1 MNSFSVAP
9 TPVPPSN
16 FLPMA
21 FRRQVK
27 NFMKNYSDAEIKVR
41 EATSNDPWGPSS
53 SLMLDIS
60 DLTFNTIS
68 LSEIMNMLWQRLGD
82 HGKSWRHVYKSL
94 TLMDYLI
101 KNGSKKVIQHCR
113 EGFCKLQTLK
123 DFQHIDE
130 AGKDQGYHIR
140 EKSKQVMTLLVDEEL
155 LHRER
160 EAACRTRQ
168 RTSHSMTF
176 PKRLPGTANTPAV
189 CASAHT
195 PEIPASER
203 KRKLLK
209 VARQRNTKNASKA
222 GLKQEQ
228 RQDIHLP
235 SGTVLSQETPPVK
248 MNVWKSTE
256 DLMLF
261 YEDDP
266 KPVLP
271 TIPPPITSSTK
282 WLSEEQADVCHL
294 CDADAVPTP
303 SEESPSL
310 QTNVSLDKKP
320 DSSTITNTITE
331 SPLQMPL
338 EKQSAAESFDTL
350 TTSPSFWSSNKEEF
364 VSPNLRMSKSD
375 STFCDQA
382 SVETLYVSPSFKT
395 FDPVK
400 EMVSNKDCQKPA
412 QSSIVHMDEENLKT
426 VTTWVSTTS
435 EGTSSFSTLS
445 MPSPDSASPEK
456 SVHLLPRILA
466 GPSFWS
472 LAQQRSSSASFK
484 DEDKTARAHHPFA
497 PRDQASSDEEEDD
510 NLHLLESLPDNSE
523 SAKEQTSPA
532 SASNWAESSTPRAD
546 HVTSVSCLS
555 FQTPASLPG
564 EPETNDSI
572 KTLLGEVKNAIV
584 KLHEDLSTVI
594 RELNVINSHLVS
606 MSGNSLQL
614 KSSQLP
620 QSSEGTSD
628 HM

>member
-1 MNSFSVAP
+1 MNSFSVAH
-9 TPVPPSN
+9 TPIPPSN

-68 LSEIMNMLWQRLGD
+68 LSEIMNILWQRLGD

-94 TLMDYLI
+94 TFMDYLI

-113 EGFCKLQTLK
+113 EGFRKLQTLK
-123 DFQHIDE
+123 DFQHVDE
-130 AGKDQGYHIR
+130 AGKDQGYHIW

-155 LHRER
+155 LRRER

-168 RTSHSMTF
+168 RTSHSVTF
-176 PKRLPGTANTPAV
+176 PKRLP
-189 CASAHT
+189 
-195 PEIPASER
+195 E
-203 KRKLLK
+203 
-209 VARQRNTKNASKA
+209 NASKA
-222 GLKQEQ
+222 GLKQEH
-228 RQDIHLP
+228 RQDIQLP
-235 SGTVLSQETPPVK
+235 GGTVLSQETPAVK
-248 MNVWKSTE
+248 TNVWKSTE

-271 TIPPPITSSTK
+271 TLPPSITSSTK

-320 DSSTITNTITE
+320 DSSTITNTVTE
-331 SPLQMPL
+331 SPLQTPL

-375 STFCDQA
+375 STFCNQA

-395 FDPVK
+395 LDPVK
-400 EMVSNKDCQKPA
+400 EVVSNKDCQKPTR
-412 QSSIVHMDEENLKT
+412 SSIVHVDEENLKT
-426 VTTWVSTTS
+426 ATTWVSTTS

-445 MPSPDSASPEK
+445 MPSPDSASPET

-484 DEDKTARAHHPFA
+484 DEDETAGAHHPFA
-497 PRDQASSDEEEDD
+497 PRDRASSDEEEND
-510 NLHLLESLPDNSE
+510 NVHLLESLPDNSE

-555 FQTPASLPG
+555 FQTPAGLPG

-594 RELNVINSHLVS
+594 RELNVINSHLIQ
-606 MSGNSLQL
+606 LQTVFHLTL
-614 KSSQLP
+614 KRISFFHTLDF
-620 QSSEGTSD
+620 TSKYIKR
-628 HM
+628 

>member
-1 MNSFSVAP
+1 
-9 TPVPPSN
+9 
-16 FLPMA
+16 MA

-68 LSEIMNMLWQRLGD
+68 LLEIMNMLWQRLSD
-82 HGKSWRHVYKSL
+82 HGKNWRHVYKAL

-130 AGKDQGYHIR
+130 AGKDQGYYIR
-140 EKSKQVMTLLVDEEL
+140 EKSKQVITLLVDEQL

-160 EAACRTRQ
+160 EVACRTRQ
-168 RTSHSMTF
+168 RTSYFVTF
-176 PKRLPGTANTPAV
+176 PKRLPGTANSPAA

-195 PEIPASER
+195 PEIPASE
-203 KRKLLK
+203 KKCKLLN
-209 VARQRNTKNASKA
+209 VARRHNKKNASKA

-228 RQDIHLP
+228 RQDIQLP
-235 SGTVLSQETPPVK
+235 GGTALSQEALPVR
-248 MNVWKSTE
+248 MNAWKSTE

-271 TIPPPITSSTK
+271 TVPPPVISSTK
-282 WLSEEQADVCHL
+282 LLSEEQADVCNL
-294 CDADAVPTP
+294 CDADAMLTP

-310 QTNVSLDKKP
+310 QTNVSLDKKS
-320 DSSTITNTITE
+320 DCTVTNTITE
-331 SPLQMPL
+331 SPLQIPL
-338 EKQSAAESFDTL
+338 EKQSAAKSFETL
-350 TTSPSFWSSNKEEF
+350 TTLPSLWSSNTEEF
-364 VSPNLRMSKSD
+364 ISPNLRMSKSD
-375 STFCDQA
+375 STFYNQT

-395 FDPVK
+395 FDPR
-400 EMVSNKDCQKPA
+400 KDHLKPA
-412 QSSIVHMDEENLKT
+412 QSSIVQMDEENLKT

-435 EGTSSFSTLS
+435 EGTASFSTLS
-445 MPSPDSASPEK
+445 MPSPGSASPEK
-456 SVHLLPRILA
+456 SVHLLPPILA
-466 GPSFWS
+466 GSSFWT
-472 LAQQRSSSASFK
+472 LIHQQSSSASFK
-484 DEDKTARAHHPFA
+484 DEDKTGRAHHPFA
-497 PRDQASSDEEEDD
+497 SRGRVSSDEEND
-510 NLHLLESLPDNSE
+510 NLRSLGSLPENSE

-532 SASNWAESSTPRAD
+532 SASNWAEFSAASVD
-546 HVTSVSCLS
+546 HVTSVSCPS
-555 FQTPASLPG
+555 FQTPAGLPE
-564 EPETNDSI
+564 EPEANNSI
-572 KTLLGEVKNAIV
+572 KILLGEVKSAIV

-606 MSGNSLQL
+606 MSENSLQL
-614 KSSQLP
+614 SKSSQP
-620 QSSEGTSD
+620 PHAPEGTSD
-628 HM
+628 HI